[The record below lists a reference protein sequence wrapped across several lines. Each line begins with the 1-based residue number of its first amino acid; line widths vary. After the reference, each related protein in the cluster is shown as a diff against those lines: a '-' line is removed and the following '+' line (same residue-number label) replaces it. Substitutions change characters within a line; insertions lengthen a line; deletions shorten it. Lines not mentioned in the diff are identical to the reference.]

1 MNQAKSKDPTSKKA
15 DKLKSYKLIIG
26 HDCNQA
32 AVPYDSKLTCNY
44 CGLPGHRQITNGV
57 GTCGRMA
64 YDLLHDQPNAHASE
78 ERMKYMASKG
88 WDSTRPAPGTFKIYP
103 HGNGSSQVATPPSDT
118 SNTEDAAAEIAR
130 LKAQVEALKANNS
143 SDTDAS
149 AMAAQIEGNILNAI
163 SEHLSELAD
172 DEP

>member
-1 MNQAKSKDPTSKKA
+1 
-15 DKLKSYKLIIG
+15 
-26 HDCNQA
+26 
-32 AVPYDSKLTCNY
+32 
-44 CGLPGHRQITNGV
+44 
-57 GTCGRMA
+57 
-64 YDLLHDQPNAHASE
+64 
-78 ERMKYMASKG
+78 MKYMASKG

>member
-1 MNQAKSKDPTSKKA
+1 MEATVPNDPKV
-15 DKLKSYKLIIG
+15 
-26 HDCNQA
+26 H
-32 AVPYDSKLTCNY
+32 CNY
-44 CGLPGHRQITNGV
+44 CGLDGHRQISNGV

-64 YDLLHDQPNAHASE
+64 YDLLHDQPNAHASD
-78 ERMKYMASKG
+78 ERIKFMASKG
-88 WDSTRPAPGTFKIYP
+88 WEATRPAPGTFKIYP
-103 HGNGSSQVATPPSDT
+103 HGNEQSRAATPPSDA

-149 AMAAQIEGNILNAI
+149 AMAAQIESTVLNAI

-172 DEP
+172 DES